1 MKCWKLFRKI
11 ALQVYSQVRERGKNA
26 KAFWILGLIHF
37 TSDTVQELNISNTC
51 SKLKKMTCDHTIAQT
66 DFF

>member
-26 KAFWILGLIHF
+26 KAFWILGLICF
-37 TSDTVQELNISNTC
+37 TSDTAQEWALINFS
-51 SKLKKMTCDHTIAQT
+51 CDTV
-66 DFF
+66 F